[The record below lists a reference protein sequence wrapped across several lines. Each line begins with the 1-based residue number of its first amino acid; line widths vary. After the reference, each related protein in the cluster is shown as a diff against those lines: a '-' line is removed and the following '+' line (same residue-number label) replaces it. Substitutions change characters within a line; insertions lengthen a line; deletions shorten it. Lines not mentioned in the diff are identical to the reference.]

1 MNILR
6 AIFSLF
12 IVLLAGCTVGPEYTK
27 PHMPLLPTQFSIGN
41 SKNLINID
49 TLKWWESF
57 NDTSLNKLVKIALQ
71 QNLTILQATERIN
84 AAKENILS
92 VRADLFPSSYASIS
106 HRFIPNLKTN
116 STGQLDSDW
125 KIDLFGQR
133 RHIESSLAN
142 LDSAYAQV
150 DIAKLNVISKLIPSY
165 IDARH
170 FKERISI
177 AHQILDLYKK
187 NIELSHLKFTQGAT
201 SKLSLVKLEAEI
213 KSIESDIPTLEK
225 SFRMN
230 VHNISTL
237 LGYPATEFLHYM
249 QKQSNN
255 FQPNLYIPIN
265 IGIPADL
272 IRNRPDIR
280 YQEKKLADSVAKIGI
295 AKSDLY
301 PSLSLNGSIALT
313 HDNSF
318 PGYNTHWSFGPKL
331 YLPIFDKGKIKS
343 NIRRAESSAQEQYIT
358 WQETVLNAIK
368 EVENALT
375 SINEDKKIVTKL
387 QHAVELHKKSM
398 SLSMINYRQ
407 GRYSL
412 LDILDIE
419 RATAKVEVDLSIAK
433 RKLAKSYVDLY
444 IAIGSGYNP

>member
-187 NIELSHLKFTQGAT
+187 NI
-201 SKLSLVKLEAEI
+201 
-213 KSIESDIPTLEK
+213 
-225 SFRMN
+225 
-230 VHNISTL
+230 
-237 LGYPATEFLHYM
+237 
-249 QKQSNN
+249 
-255 FQPNLYIPIN
+255 
-265 IGIPADL
+265 
-272 IRNRPDIR
+272 
-280 YQEKKLADSVAKIGI
+280 
-295 AKSDLY
+295 
-301 PSLSLNGSIALT
+301 
-313 HDNSF
+313 
-318 PGYNTHWSFGPKL
+318 
-331 YLPIFDKGKIKS
+331 
-343 NIRRAESSAQEQYIT
+343 
-358 WQETVLNAIK
+358 
-368 EVENALT
+368 
-375 SINEDKKIVTKL
+375 
-387 QHAVELHKKSM
+387 
-398 SLSMINYRQ
+398 
-407 GRYSL
+407 
-412 LDILDIE
+412 
-419 RATAKVEVDLSIAK
+419 
-433 RKLAKSYVDLY
+433 
-444 IAIGSGYNP
+444 